1 MDCLTLALLPDNLTR
16 GDSISRIV
24 PSGVDCPT
32 LALPHDNLTGG
43 DSIIRIVPGT
53 PVTIFIV
60 L

>member
-1 MDCLTLALLPDNLTR
+1 MDCLTLALLPDNLTM
-16 GDSISRIV
+16 GDFITRIV
-24 PSGVDCPT
+24 LLSVDCPT

-43 DSIIRIVPGT
+43 DSIIRIVSAT